1 MSGRKAKKDDDE
13 YVDIDDAID
22 THENED
28 AQQGGYSWEEEYKR
42 SWDVLQED
50 AEGRLSSVVA
60 HLQQQMKRRRLLRDT
75 ATVQRGIIRHLF
87 LVIDLSEAMNQ
98 KDLRPSRLELT
109 LTYAKQFVT
118 EYFDQNPISQLGI
131 IVIRDGVAERLTD
144 LSGNPTDHLRA
155 LKNKRNQETSGEP
168 SLQNALDMAC
178 ASLVNVPSHGSR
190 EVLVVYG
197 SLTTCDPGDIYDTI
211 AQLKKEH
218 VRVSFVGLAAEI
230 QVCRTL
236 CKETNGSY
244 GVVLNEAHFKD
255 LLFEAIPPPAIT
267 QTRNTSNLVMM
278 GFPTKSNDLHPSFC
292 VCHSKLTVGGYICPR
307 CSSKICELPTDCD
320 VCGLTLVSSPH
331 LARSYHHLFPV
342 DNFIEVPWSGI
353 NSLHCFA
360 CQTAFDSSPPP
371 GAGLESN
378 SGRYSCPRC
387 HNQFC
392 VDCDIFVHEVLHNC
406 PGCWAAG
413 SNISTVQ
420 IHSKKKPAVQNDVMP
435 MEGVQVTS

>member
-1 MSGRKAKKDDDE
+1 MADITAVTDLFGPANFKPLNARSNTIVQPHVSMSGRKAKKDDDE

-87 LVIDLSEAMNQ
+87 LVIDLSEAMNE

-109 LTYAKQFVT
+109 LTYARQFIT

-197 SLTTCDPGDIYDTI
+197 SLTTCDPGDIFDTI

-236 CKETNGSY
+236 CKETNG
-244 GVVLNEAHFKD
+244 
-255 LLFEAIPPPAIT
+255 
-267 QTRNTSNLVMM
+267 
-278 GFPTKSNDLHPSFC
+278 
-292 VCHSKLTVGGYICPR
+292 KLDR
-307 CSSKICELPTDCD
+307 
-320 VCGLTLVSSPH
+320 
-331 LARSYHHLFPV
+331 
-342 DNFIEVPWSGI
+342 
-353 NSLHCFA
+353 
-360 CQTAFDSSPPP
+360 
-371 GAGLESN
+371 
-378 SGRYSCPRC
+378 
-387 HNQFC
+387 
-392 VDCDIFVHEVLHNC
+392 
-406 PGCWAAG
+406 
-413 SNISTVQ
+413 
-420 IHSKKKPAVQNDVMP
+420 
-435 MEGVQVTS
+435 